1 MTKTYMRHVARARGA
16 EPDPA
21 AGRVRAGRPGHA
33 GRPRRLAGTVR
44 QPCSSGWRPR
54 VRPTRPSPPSWS
66 TNSALV
72 GEDLTYLRV
81 RLRRENSVPRAELSA
96 VRDRLAALEREANG
110 TTLREAAPT
119 VRAGEIA
126 VGQELDARLQTP
138 LSSQNAQ
145 VEDRFEA
152 TTLVDLYQGSTL
164 LVPAGSVLR
173 GVVSSVERATRT
185 DRRGSLT
192 LSFDQ
197 MTVAGQTY
205 RIRASVTEALEGPGL
220 KGEVGKMT
228 TGAAA
233 GAIIGGILGGFQGA
247 AVGILVGG
255 GGSLLAL
262 PGTNVKV
269 DAGTV
274 LRVRFDAPVALGAT
288 PAQVPEPVGV
298 KR

>member
-1 MTKTYMRHVARARGA
+1 MLEH
-16 EPDPA
+16 E
-21 AGRVRAGRPGHA
+21 
-33 GRPRRLAGTVR
+33 L
-44 QPCSSGWRPR
+44 
-54 VRPTRPSPPSWS
+54 
-66 TNSALV
+66 ALV
-72 GEDLTYLRV
+72 GDDLTYLRV

-110 TTLREAAPT
+110 TDAAGSRTGSYVP
-119 VRAGEIA
+119 EKSPS
-126 VGQELDARLQTP
+126 ARNSTPGCRHP

-247 AVGILVGG
+247 AVGILSAVAARC
-255 GGSLLAL
+255 SRC
-262 PGTNVKV
+262 P
-269 DAGTV
+269 
-274 LRVRFDAPVALGAT
+274 APTSRWT
-288 PAQVPEPVGV
+288 PAPCCASGSTRRSPSA
-298 KR
+298 RARRRDLRTA

>member
-1 MTKTYMRHVARARGA
+1 MTKTNMKHVARVLLLSLILPLGAFAQGGPGTQADLDELQAQFATVQQRVATARQA
-16 EPDPA
+16 DPA
-21 AGRVRAGRPGHA
+21 
-33 GRPRRLAGTVR
+33 LATKLEHEL
-44 QPCSSGWRPR
+44 Q
-54 VRPTRPSPPSWS
+54 
-66 TNSALV
+66 LV

-81 RLRRENSVPRAELSA
+81 RLRRENSVPRTELSA
-96 VRDRLAALEREANG
+96 LRDRLAALEREANG
-110 TTLREAAPT
+110 TTVPEAAPT
-119 VRAGEIA
+119 ARAGEIA

-152 TTLVDLYQGSTL
+152 TTLVDLYQGGTL

-197 MTVAGQTY
+197 MTVGGQTY
-205 RIRASVTEALEGPGL
+205 RIRASVTEALEGPGM

-269 DAGTV
+269 EAGTV

-288 PAQVPEPVGV
+288 PPPAAAE
-298 KR
+298 RR

>member
-1 MTKTYMRHVARARGA
+1 MSMMGRA
-16 EPDPA
+16 
-21 AGRVRAGRPGHA
+21 VRAAMLGLLLPVAAWAQATQADIDALQAQVTTVSERID
-33 GRPRRLAGTVR
+33 RLRETDATRAATLSRDLDLVR
-44 QPCSSGWRPR
+44 DD
-54 VRPTRPSPPSWS
+54 V
-66 TNSALV
+66 A
-72 GEDLTYLRV
+72 YLRV
-81 RLRRENSVPRAELSA
+81 RLRRENSLPTSEVTA
-96 VRDRLAALEREANG
+96 VRDRLAALERDASG
-110 TTLREAAPT
+110 TTLREAEPT
-119 VRAGEIA
+119 RRAGEIA

-138 LSSQNAQ
+138 LSSQTAE

-152 TTLVDLYQGSTL
+152 TTLVDLYQGNTL

-173 GVVSSVERATRT
+173 GVVSGVERASRT

-192 LSFDQ
+192 LTFDQ
-197 MTVAGQTY
+197 MTVAGRTY
-205 RIRASVTEALEGPGL
+205 RIRASVTQALEGAGL

-247 AVGILVGG
+247 AVGVLIGG

-274 LRVRFDAPVALGAT
+274 LRVRFDAPVTLSEGPAT
-288 PAQVPEPVGV
+288 AQ
-298 KR
+298 